1 MNKGFERR
9 LKRLE
14 DQYAARLGSHR
25 VIGIKFLTAEDLSRG
40 LGPGLHD
47 EDLSG
52 SSDAIDGSL
61 GGADLRS
68 SPHGIDVS
76 ELPPV

>member
-9 LKRLE
+9 LKKLE
-14 DQYAARLGSHR
+14 DKYAAKLGSHR

-47 EDLSG
+47 EDLSA
-52 SSDAIDGSL
+52 SDAIDGSA
-61 GGADLRS
+61 GDADLRS
-68 SPHGIDVS
+68 SPPRI
-76 ELPPV
+76 E